1 VKASAGQ
8 THYEVLEVPRTATPQ
23 EVQRAYDRIRSLLG
37 PGSLASYTL
46 LDPEEA
52 AEFHQRLEKARAVLL
67 DPGARAAYDA
77 TLPGGEVR
85 PRPAPGAPAGA
96 QGPLPGAALQVPE
109 GTEWT
114 GELLRRARE
123 ARSLTTQQL
132 AERTKVQRT
141 FIEDA
146 EADRLDRLPP
156 SVYLRGNVHIVATV
170 LGLDAANVVA
180 SYLAHV
186 ARLREAAARR

>member
-1 VKASAGQ
+1 MKGSAAQ
-8 THYEVLEVPRTATPQ
+8 THYEVLEVQRTATPQ
-23 EVQRAYDRIRSLLG
+23 EVQRAYDRIRTLLG

-46 LDPEEA
+46 LDPADA
-52 AEFHQRLEKARAVLL
+52 AEFHQRLELARSVLL

-77 TLPGGEVR
+77 TLPGGEAR
-85 PRPAPGAPAGA
+85 PRPAPGAPAA
-96 QGPLPGAALQVPE
+96 APGPLPGAALQVPE

-123 ARSLTTQQL
+123 ARGLTTHQL

-156 SVYLRGNVHIVATV
+156 SVYLRGNVYILATV
-170 LGLDAANVVA
+170 LGLDAGSVVA
-180 SYLAHV
+180 SYLSHV
-186 ARLREAAARR
+186 ARLREAAGKR